1 MRLAN
6 LFYDVIKS
14 LHLIAVISW
23 MVGLLYLPRLFVY
36 HNETMPASDVHKTFL
51 IMEYRLYHYI
61 MNPAL
66 ILTSIF
72 GSYLLYQSHFLLSE
86 NYFLL
91 KSIFVFLLIVFHV
104 YLYFLYKDFKKG
116 YRFKTTK
123 FYRIINE
130 IPTILMII
138 VIILIFVKPDLQI

>member
-1 MRLAN
+1 MRLSI
-6 LFYDVIKS
+6 LSYDVIKS

-36 HNETMPASDVHKTFL
+36 HNESKQRSDLDKTFL
-51 IMEYRLYHYI
+51 MMEYRLYHYI

-66 ILTSIF
+66 FLTSLF
-72 GSYLLYQSHFLLSE
+72 GSYLLYQSKYLLIE

-91 KSIFVFLLIVFHV
+91 KSILVFLLILFHV

-138 VIILIFVKPDLQI
+138 VIFLIFVKPNLKI

>member
-1 MRLAN
+1 MRLYI
-6 LFYDVIKS
+6 LSYDVIKS

-36 HNETMPASDVHKTFL
+36 HNESKLASDMDKTFL

-66 ILTSIF
+66 ILTSLL
-72 GSYLLYQSHFLLSE
+72 GAYLLYKSPYLLIE
-86 NYFLL
+86 NYFLI
-91 KSIFVFLLIVFHV
+91 KSILVFLLIVFHL

-116 YRFKTTK
+116 YRIKTTR
-123 FYRIINE
+123 FYRVINE
-130 IPTILMII
+130 IPTVLMII

>member
-1 MRLAN
+1 VRLSI
-6 LFYDVIKS
+6 LSYDVIKS

-36 HNETMPASDVHKTFL
+36 HNESKLGSDIDKIFL
-51 IMEYRLYHYI
+51 IMESRLYNYI

-66 ILTSIF
+66 IFTTLF
-72 GSYLLYQSHFLLSE
+72 GLYLLYQSYDLLSE

-91 KSIFVFLLIVFHV
+91 KSILVFLLIVFHV

-116 YRFKTTK
+116 YRFKSTK

-130 IPTILMII
+130 IPTVLMII

>member
-1 MRLAN
+1 MS
-6 LFYDVIKS
+6 YDLIKS

-36 HNETMPASDVHKTFL
+36 QNESKLGSEIDKIFL
-51 IMEYRLYHYI
+51 IMEYRLYYYI

-66 ILTSIF
+66 ILTILF
-72 GSYLLYQSHFLLSE
+72 GLYLLYQNPYLLIE
-86 NYFLL
+86 NYFLI
-91 KSIFVFLLIVFHV
+91 KSILVFLLIIFHI

-130 IPTILMII
+130 IPTVLMII
-138 VIILIFVKPDLQI
+138 VIILIFVKPDLQV

>member
-1 MRLAN
+1 VRLSI
-6 LFYDVIKS
+6 LSYDVIKS

-36 HNETMPASDVHKTFL
+36 HNESMQKSDLDKTFL

-66 ILTSIF
+66 ILTSLF
-72 GSYLLYQSHFLLSE
+72 GLYLLNQSQYLLSE

-91 KSIFVFLLIVFHV
+91 KSILVFLLILFHV

-116 YRFKTTK
+116 YRIKTTK

-130 IPTILMII
+130 IPTVLMII
-138 VIILIFVKPDLQI
+138 VIFLIFLKPDLQI

>member
-1 MRLAN
+1 MRLSI
-6 LFYDVIKS
+6 LSYDVIKS

-36 HNETMPASDVHKTFL
+36 HNESMQKSDLDKTFL

-66 ILTSIF
+66 ILTSLF
-72 GSYLLYQSHFLLSE
+72 GLYLLNQSQHLLSE

-91 KSIFVFLLIVFHV
+91 KSILVFF
-104 YLYFLYKDFKKG
+104 
-116 YRFKTTK
+116 
-123 FYRIINE
+123 
-130 IPTILMII
+130 
-138 VIILIFVKPDLQI
+138 

>member
-1 MRLAN
+1 MS
-6 LFYDVIKS
+6 YDVIKS

-36 HNETMPASDVHKTFL
+36 HNESKQRSGLDQTFL

-66 ILTSIF
+66 ILTILF
-72 GSYLLYQSHFLLSE
+72 GLYLLYQSHYLLIE

-91 KSIFVFLLIVFHV
+91 KSILVFLLVAFHV

-130 IPTILMII
+130 IPTVLMTI
-138 VIILIFVKPDLQI
+138 VIILIFVKPDL

>member
-1 MRLAN
+1 MRLYI
-6 LFYDVIKS
+6 LSYDVIKS

-36 HNETMPASDVHKTFL
+36 HNESKQGSDLDKTFL

-66 ILTSIF
+66 ILTILF
-72 GSYLLYQSHFLLSE
+72 GLYLLYQSHYLLIE

-91 KSIFVFLLIVFHV
+91 KSILVFLLVAFHV

-116 YRFKTTK
+116 YRFKKTR

-130 IPTILMII
+130 IPTVLMIAI
-138 VIILIFVKPDLQI
+138 IILIFVKPDL

>member
-1 MRLAN
+1 MS
-6 LFYDVIKS
+6 YDLIKS
-14 LHLIAVISW
+14 LHLVAVISW

-36 HNETMPASDVHKTFL
+36 QNESKLGSEIDKTFL
-51 IMEYRLYHYI
+51 IMEYRLYYYI

-66 ILTSIF
+66 ILTSLF
-72 GSYLLYQSHFLLSE
+72 GLYLLYQSPYLLIE
-86 NYFLL
+86 NYFLI
-91 KSIFVFLLIVFHV
+91 KSILVFLLIIFHI

-130 IPTILMII
+130 IPTVLMII
-138 VIILIFVKPDLQI
+138 VIILIFVKPDL

>member
-1 MRLAN
+1 MS
-6 LFYDVIKS
+6 YDVIKS

-36 HNETMPASDVHKTFL
+36 HNESKQRSGLDQTFL
-51 IMEYRLYHYI
+51 IMEYRLYYYI

-66 ILTSIF
+66 ILTTLLGLI
-72 GSYLLYQSHFLLSE
+72 LLYQSPYLLIE

-91 KSIFVFLLIVFHV
+91 KSILVFLLIVFHV

-138 VIILIFVKPDLQI
+138 VIFLVFVKPDLQI

>member
-1 MRLAN
+1 MS
-6 LFYDVIKS
+6 YDVIKS

-36 HNETMPASDVHKTFL
+36 HNESKQRSGLDQTFL

-66 ILTSIF
+66 ILTSLF
-72 GSYLLYQSHFLLSE
+72 GSYLLYQSQYLLNE

-91 KSIFVFLLIVFHV
+91 KSILVFLLILFHV

-116 YRFKTTK
+116 YRFKTTN

-138 VIILIFVKPDLQI
+138 VIILVFVKPDLQI

>member
-1 MRLAN
+1 MS
-6 LFYDVIKS
+6 YDVIKS

-36 HNETMPASDVHKTFL
+36 HNESKQRSGLDQTFL

-66 ILTSIF
+66 ILTSLF
-72 GSYLLYQSHFLLSE
+72 GLYLLNQSQYLLSE

-91 KSIFVFLLIVFHV
+91 KSILVFLLILFHV

-116 YRFKTTK
+116 YRIKTTK

-130 IPTILMII
+130 IPTVLMVI
-138 VIILIFVKPDLQI
+138 VIFLIFLKPDLQI